1 MQEKANIGL
10 IGLAV
15 MGENLARNF
24 ANKQISTV
32 VYNRSY
38 DKIQSFMQRFGDNEY
53 LQAAQTLPEFIGKLN
68 SPRKIILMV
77 KAGSAV
83 DQTIEQLLPLLDA
96 NDIIVDGGNS
106 LFSDT
111 RRRFEYLQSK
121 QLRFV
126 GMGVSGGE
134 EGALNGPSLMP
145 GGDRSAYEELE
156 PMLRKIAAKANDNP
170 CVSYVGRDG
179 AGHYVKM
186 VHNGIEYADMQ
197 LIAEVY
203 FLMKNLLRMSPE
215 RMAEVWTQWNESE
228 LESYLVEITAAILRK
243 QDALTEQPLVEMIL
257 DVAGQKGTGKWTSQ
271 NALDL
276 GVPIPT
282 IAEAVFARY
291 MSAYKQERV
300 LAAELFANNTAAAE
314 LDEQQVLTDLKNSL
328 YAAKICAY
336 AQGFALIAAAA
347 REYDWQIDFAEIALL
362 WRSGCIIRAGFLD
375 RISESFARE
384 PKLCN
389 LLLDKYFAEVL
400 KKARPGWVSTVHLAK
415 CSALP
420 IPALNSAL
428 DYFDAYKTAYCS
440 ANLLQAQ
447 RDYFGAHTYERTDRN
462 GAIHTQWDE

>member
-1 MQEKANIGL
+1 MHEKASIGI

-24 ANKQISTV
+24 ASKQIRTV

-38 DKIQSFMQRFGDNEY
+38 DKTQSFMQRFGDNEY
-53 LQAAQTLPEFIGKLN
+53 LLGAQTLAEFVDKLS

-77 KAGSAV
+77 KAGTAV
-83 DQTIEQLLPLLDA
+83 DQTIEQLLPLLAKD
-96 NDIIVDGGNS
+96 DIIVDGGNS

-111 RRRFEYLQSK
+111 RKRFDYLQSK
-121 QLRFV
+121 QIRFL

-145 GGDRSAYEELE
+145 GGDRSAYDELE
-156 PMLRKIAAKANDNP
+156 PMLRKVAAKANGNP

-203 FLMKNLLRMSPE
+203 FLMKNLLHMSHE
-215 RMAEVWTQWNESE
+215 RMAEVWSEWNGSE

-243 QDALTEQPLVEMIL
+243 QDELTARPLVEMIL

-300 LAAELFANNTAAAE
+300 LAAELFAEQTNTVE
-314 LDEQQVLTDLKNSL
+314 LDEQQVLSDLKHSL

-375 RISESFARE
+375 KISESFARE
-384 PKLCN
+384 PNLCN
-389 LLLDKYFAEVL
+389 LLMDKYFAQVL
-400 KKARPGWVSTVHLAK
+400 KKSRDGWVRTVHLAK
-415 CSALP
+415 CNALS

-428 DYFDAYKTAYCS
+428 DYFDAYKTGYCS

-447 RDYFGAHTYERTDRN
+447 RDYFGAHTYERTDKT
-462 GAIHTQWDE
+462 GAVHTQWE